1 MSWPLRSWL
10 EDCSRSAETERLAA
24 MSAARLHGRRAVL
37 TAAAVVE
44 VAVPPEAPVEAVEV
58 VDAEAVPLFWRV
70 DLPEA
75 QGELVDGA

>member
-1 MSWPLRSWL
+1 M

-24 MSAARLHGRRAVL
+24 MSAARHGRRAVL

-44 VAVPPEAPVEAVEV
+44 VAEPPEAPVEAVEV
-58 VDAEAVPLFWRV
+58 VDAEPVPLFWRV

-75 QGELVDGA
+75 QGGDGA

>member
-1 MSWPLRSWL
+1 M

-24 MSAARLHGRRAVL
+24 MSAARHGGP
-37 TAAAVVE
+37 AAVVE

-75 QGELVDGA
+75 QGGLVDGA